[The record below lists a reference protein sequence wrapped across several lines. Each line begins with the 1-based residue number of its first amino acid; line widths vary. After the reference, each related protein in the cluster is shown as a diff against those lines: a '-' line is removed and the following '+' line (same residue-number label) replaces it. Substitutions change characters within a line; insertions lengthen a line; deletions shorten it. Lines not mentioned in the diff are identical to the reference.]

1 MRIILMLLLSL
12 LPAAQSPAQTTC
24 FTDPHGT
31 TLCSSPEGVIQGNT
45 SSIGTSIYRDD
56 SGNRLEYDSDATGR
70 SSLQLPS
77 GKSIE
82 WSHPVPVERNT
93 PQTND
98 LRIPPSGVNPATPG
112 AGPFA
117 PPREL
122 PGAH

>member
-1 MRIILMLLLSL
+1 MRMLLLLLL
-12 LPAAQSPAQTTC
+12 LPAAPGPAQTTC

-31 TLCSSPEGVIQGNT
+31 TLCSSPDGVIHGST

-112 AGPFA
+112 AGPLG
-117 PPREL
+117 PPWEL
-122 PGAH
+122 PQTH

>member
-56 SGNRLEYDSDATGR
+56 SGNRLDYDSDATGK

-77 GKSIE
+77 
-82 WSHPVPVERNT
+82 
-93 PQTND
+93 
-98 LRIPPSGVNPATPG
+98 
-112 AGPFA
+112 
-117 PPREL
+117 
-122 PGAH
+122 

>member
-1 MRIILMLLLSL
+1 MRMLLLLLL
-12 LPAAQSPAQTTC
+12 LPAAPGPAQTTC

-31 TLCSSPEGVIQGNT
+31 TLCSSPEGVIRGST

-56 SGNRLEYDSDATGR
+56 SGNRLEYDSDASGK

-98 LRIPPSGVNPATPG
+98 LRITPSGVNPATPG
-112 AGPFA
+112 AGPLG
-117 PPREL
+117 PPWEL
-122 PGAH
+122 PQTH